1 MENNYID
8 NELQNTISDIRRIK
22 EDSKER
28 TTEKHDELINR
39 TISACYRMQ
48 DEIND
53 KLQRLGLPQLNVV
66 DEYELNI
73 KYDCFDNF
81 EKEFENILEEKCE
94 DVIRRNTS
102 YSERI
107 EEEGLEENSPSY
119 ILSQIFDDDIEEE
132 KVDKR
137 KYVDHSKDSVQRTT
151 DGMQDEFISKTIVNL
166 EDRNCNESF
175 QEQII
180 NGILAHLHYRFSQIN
195 GKVEEN
201 LEEIINSEFNTV
213 NRDIKDRL
221 ENYYKSF
228 DNLNCDKDSL
238 ESMKKDIGDYI
249 LNEVTHDFKEKNN
262 GKSKDD
268 DDDMSLPTDGIF

>member
-28 TTEKHDELINR
+28 TTEKHKELIDR

-66 DEYELNI
+66 DEYKSNI

-137 KYVDHSKDSVQRTT
+137 KYVDHPKDSVQRTT
-151 DGMQDEFISKTIVNL
+151 DGM
-166 EDRNCNESF
+166 
-175 QEQII
+175 
-180 NGILAHLHYRFSQIN
+180 
-195 GKVEEN
+195 
-201 LEEIINSEFNTV
+201 
-213 NRDIKDRL
+213 
-221 ENYYKSF
+221 
-228 DNLNCDKDSL
+228 
-238 ESMKKDIGDYI
+238 
-249 LNEVTHDFKEKNN
+249 
-262 GKSKDD
+262 
-268 DDDMSLPTDGIF
+268 